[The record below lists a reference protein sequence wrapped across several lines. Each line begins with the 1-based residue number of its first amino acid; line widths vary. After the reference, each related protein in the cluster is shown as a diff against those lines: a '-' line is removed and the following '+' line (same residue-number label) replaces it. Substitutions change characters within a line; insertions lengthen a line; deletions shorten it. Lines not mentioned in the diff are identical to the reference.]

1 MSTKTTEVRARFE
14 SPQWYLRR
22 RRYNIEVRR
31 ETVREFARRLNPAR
45 VLDIGCG
52 DGSISLPLLT
62 ATNRL
67 TLVDLSGGM
76 LEVAKSRI
84 PAVATERVG
93 VVNGDF
99 LAADLA
105 PQSFDLII
113 CLGLL
118 AHVDSPAEVIAKITN
133 LLSGDGAVII
143 ESTDAG
149 HFLARRKKLF
159 GQVLQIAR
167 RVPYPLT
174 RTTSDEIARMFRDRG
189 FELSAIFR
197 YSLPA
202 NTLALDRIIPQR
214 VLHWLIKLIFGSAKH
229 GRNARFGTECI
240 YLFKACRVAES
251 HAVLDE
257 VKTGPCS
264 TGEKKIESNTK
275 MENPTEDIL
284 VVQMKR
290 EPATYLKYFGFRNRV
305 KRGAV
310 SPGAGANREL

>member
-1 MSTKTTEVRARFE
+1 MSTKTTEVKARFE

-31 ETVREFARRLNPAR
+31 ETVEEFARGLNPAR

-76 LEVAKSRI
+76 LEIAKSRI
-84 PAVATERVG
+84 PKVAAERVG

-99 LAADLA
+99 LAADLGS
-105 PQSFDLII
+105 QTFDLII

-118 AHVDSPAEVIAKITN
+118 AHVDSAAQVIAKITG
-133 LLSGDGAVII
+133 LLSVDGAVIM

-149 HFLARRKKLF
+149 HFLARRKGLF
-159 GQVLQIAR
+159 DRALQMAG

-174 RTTSDEIARMFRDRG
+174 RTTSDEIAGMFKDRG

-202 NTLALDRIIPQR
+202 NTFALDRIIPQG
-214 VLHWLIKLIFGSAKH
+214 VLHWLIKVIFGSAKH
-229 GRNARFGTECI
+229 SRNARFGTECI
-240 YLFKACRVAES
+240 YLFKACKAAEL
-251 HAVLDE
+251 HAGPHE
-257 VKTGPCS
+257 VETRTWS
-264 TGEKKIESNTK
+264 TGEKEIDDEPKVEIPN
-275 MENPTEDIL
+275 EDIL

-290 EPATYLKYFGFRNRV
+290 ETSTCLKDFGLGPRV
-305 KRGAV
+305 NSAV
-310 SPGAGANREL
+310 GSGTGANREL